1 VTLDRDTKLTLVP
14 AETIVSTGIVRRPQA
29 AWGVESPGIDA
40 AVALLKTS
48 PDFCSGATT
57 MKFWTKRAL
66 PFLVCGALVANA
78 ALLSA
83 AEEKKVDLKIGDP
96 APEFTSVDDQGKPW
110 KSADHV
116 GKKIL
121 VLWFYPADLTGG

>member
-1 VTLDRDTKLTLVP
+1 
-14 AETIVSTGIVRRPQA
+14 
-29 AWGVESPGIDA
+29 
-40 AVALLKTS
+40 
-48 PDFCSGATT
+48 

-83 AEEKKVDLKIGDP
+83 AEEKKVDLRIGDP